1 MSLCFARSLKFSHGQ
16 ASACPNTTI
25 SIGASQQH
33 DAANFG
39 VPSLLMFFVV
49 FVFVEAA
56 KVLEQLS
63 DQNPVFSKGVIFI
76 GLVCFAIGY
85 WLRKKLMAPP
95 PSPKRSS
102 TVHQVP
108 HHSQLDHPC
117 CSHIPGGCSHA
128 PRG

>member
-1 MSLCFARSLKFSHGQ
+1 MHGILIVYLLLFFFSLFF
-16 ASACPNTTI
+16 
-25 SIGASQQH
+25 IGESG
-33 DAANFG
+33 DR
-39 VPSLLMFFVV
+39 LTR
-49 FVFVEAA
+49 AA